1 MWEEAFP
8 LIEGIAEHIKY
19 NSVSANNM
27 VRLIK
32 NKHVRKDSYMKKLT
46 VFLMGTSCFLG
57 GVLLGILMSPVKQG
71 IGNNS
76 GNTYNN
82 HYNQEEAE
90 TEE

>member
-1 MWEEAFP
+1 
-8 LIEGIAEHIKY
+8 
-19 NSVSANNM
+19 V

-32 NKHVRKDSYMKKLT
+32 NNHFRKDTHMKKLT
-46 VFLMGTSCFLG
+46 VFLMGTTCFLG

-82 HYNQEEAE
+82 HYYKEE
-90 TEE
+90 TESEE

>member
-1 MWEEAFP
+1 
-8 LIEGIAEHIKY
+8 
-19 NSVSANNM
+19 
-27 VRLIK
+27 
-32 NKHVRKDSYMKKLT
+32 MKKLT
-46 VFLMGTSCFLG
+46 VFLMGTTCFLG

-82 HYNQEEAE
+82 HYYKEETE